1 MADRVVLDYKN
12 SLLKESDIKLLQGSN
27 WLNDTLIGFWFEYL
41 EYEVFNDKS
50 LCLISPGKNRVL
62 FSL

>member
-1 MADRVVLDYKN
+1 MADRVVLDYNN

-41 EYEVFNDKS
+41 EHEVFNDKS
-50 LCLISPGKNRVL
+50 LCLISPGKN
-62 FSL
+62 